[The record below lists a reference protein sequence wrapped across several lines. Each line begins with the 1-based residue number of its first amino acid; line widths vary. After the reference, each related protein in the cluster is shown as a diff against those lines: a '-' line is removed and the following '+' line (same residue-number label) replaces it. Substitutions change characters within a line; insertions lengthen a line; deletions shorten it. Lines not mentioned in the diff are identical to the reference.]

1 MFLSNASIR
10 RPVAMSCLIIGLTLL
25 GINAYRKMGLEL
37 MPRMDLPFITIV
49 TIYPGASP
57 EQIETDI
64 AKRIEDQVVTI
75 DGLKHV
81 NSACME
87 NVCQTL
93 LEFNLGVNVDIAAT
107 DVREKLDLIRADFP
121 ADVED
126 PKIMKFD
133 INAMPIITLA
143 LTGDVSIDDLYD
155 YADNTLRDR
164 VTVISGVADVELIG
178 GAEREVHI
186 MLDRQKLAARG
197 LSSMHVVQAIQQGIG
212 TIPSGR
218 IIDRATEYSVK
229 LDAEF
234 ENIEDIAGLEI
245 VNDNGQRCYIRDVGH
260 VEMTTEELRQKA
272 SVDGRSCIAIRI
284 VKKAEANAVRVV
296 SRVRDAMAKL
306 NRELPGGMELVW
318 VDDDGRFIEAT
329 VKSAWINV
337 GQGILLTAFVLF
349 FFLYNFRSTLVVMI
363 TMPLTIV
370 IGLFFMQFFDYT
382 LNTSTLI
389 AIGMSVGILV
399 MNSIVVMEA
408 IVKRIDLTGDVKE
421 SAHLGV
427 GEVAV
432 AVLASVGTNVVVLF
446 PIAMM
451 GSMIGVFM
459 RPLALTMI
467 IMTAVSLFVSF
478 TLTPMLCSI
487 LLKPKKDNSSSL
499 LAKMERGWNGIFDRI
514 LSGYRKVLVFNEKN
528 RLVAILILLTVV
540 FLFTHSLSLAKKA
553 GFGFFTDPD
562 KGQIAIKLEYPTRY
576 GLKQTQLRVRH
587 VEERVKDLPELKH
600 VLTTIGKVEGV
611 IGQSSEGVYLAQIL
625 LKFSERDERNLT
637 IDDLQ
642 AKVRTRLAD
651 YPECIVTV
659 SMPKIVGG
667 LVSDIEFEISG
678 DELNTLDQ
686 LAIKSQD
693 FASQIDGFLDSDTS
707 VRIGKPELRIR
718 PRRAV
723 LSDLGF
729 PAIGLGVTL
738 RANLEGLEAG
748 VFKKGARNYDIVVEL
763 IEQEGKN
770 QVQEFLFPGAP
781 GHPLLL
787 TNLAQVEER
796 LAPIHITRKDKRRIS
811 KLLANIESKKPLG
824 TAVDEL
830 SAAVDEKAGL
840 PPGYEYFFAGTTEV
854 MKEAQAEF
862 AEAGIV
868 AIILVILTLSAIL
881 ESFKQPWLILVTLPL
896 ALIGVFWALAVA
908 GESLSMFVLM
918 GIVMMVGIVVNNA
931 ILIIDQFNTHIK
943 EGIPRHKAM
952 VTAASERFRPIVMIT
967 IAAALGM
974 LPLAMGRGIGA
985 EMRNGVGIASVG
997 GILISGILTLIVMPI
1012 LYDLSTPRSAKH
1024 QHNAI

>member
-1 MFLSNASIR
+1 MFLSDASVR
-10 RPVAMSCLIIGLTLL
+10 RPVAVSCLIIGLTLL
-25 GINAYRKMGLEL
+25 GFNAYRKMGLEL
-37 MPRMDLPFITIV
+37 MPRTDLPFITIV

-64 AKRIEDQVVTI
+64 AKPIEDQMVTI

-81 NSACME
+81 SSSCME

-121 ADVED
+121 VDAED

-143 LTGDVSIDDLYD
+143 LTGDVSLEELYD

-164 VTVISGVADVELIG
+164 ITVISGVADVDLIG
-178 GAEREVHI
+178 GAEREVHV

-197 LSSMHVVQAIQQGIG
+197 LSSMDVVQAVQQGIG
-212 TIPSGR
+212 TVPSGR
-218 IIDRATEYSVK
+218 VTEGSTEYSVK
-229 LDAEF
+229 LDAEY
-234 ENIEDIAGLEI
+234 ENIKDIASLE
-245 VNDNGQRCYIRDVGH
+245 VLNDNGRRCYIHDVGY

-272 SVDGRSCIAIRI
+272 NIDGRDCIAIKI
-284 VKKAEANAVRVV
+284 VKKAEANAVQVV
-296 SRVRDAMAKL
+296 SNVRDAMTKL

-329 VKSAWINV
+329 VESAWINV
-337 GQGILLTAFVLF
+337 GQGIALTAIVLF
-349 FFLYNFRSTLVVMI
+349 FFLYNFRATLIVTI

-370 IGLFFMQFFDYT
+370 IGLFFMQFLEYT

-399 MNSIVVMEA
+399 MNSIVVMES
-408 IVKRIDLTGDVKE
+408 IVKRVDLTGNVKE
-421 SAHLGV
+421 SARLGAS
-427 GEVAV
+427 EIFDAI
-432 AVLASVGTNVVVLF
+432 LASAGTNVVVLF

-451 GSMIGVFM
+451 GSLIGVFM
-459 RPLALTMI
+459 RPLATTMI
-467 IMTAVSLFVSF
+467 IMTAVSLFISF

-487 LLKPKKDNSSSL
+487 LLKSRKENSSSL
-499 LAKMERGWNGIFDRI
+499 LAKMERGWNWMFARI
-514 LSGYRKVLVFNEKN
+514 LNGYRKMLAFNEKN
-528 RLVAILILLTVV
+528 RFIAIAVLFIIVLLFV
-540 FLFTHSLSLAKKA
+540 HSLSLAKKV
-553 GFGFFTDPD
+553 GFGFFADPD

-576 GLKQTQLRVRH
+576 SLKQTQLRVRQ
-587 VEERVKDLPELKH
+587 VEERLKDMPELKH
-600 VLTTIGKVEGV
+600 VLTTIGKVEGI
-611 IGQSSEGVYLAQIL
+611 IGQASEGVYLVQIL
-625 LKFSERDERNLT
+625 LKFSERNERDLT
-637 IDDLQ
+637 IDALQ
-642 AKVRTRLAD
+642 TEVRKRMAE

-659 SMPKIVGG
+659 SLPKIIGG
-667 LVSDIEFEISG
+667 QASDIEFEISG
-678 DELNTLDQ
+678 DELGTLDQ
-686 LAIKSQD
+686 LALKSRD
-693 FASQIDGFLDSDTS
+693 LADKIDGFRDLDTT

-723 LSDLGF
+723 LADLGV
-729 PAIGLGVTL
+729 PAVGLGVTL

-763 IEQEGKN
+763 IEEEGKN

-787 TNLAQVEER
+787 TNLGDVEER
-796 LAPIHITRKDKRRIS
+796 LAPIQITRKDKRRIS

-840 PPGYEYFFAGTTEV
+840 LAGYEYFFAGMTER
-854 MKEAQAEF
+854 MKEAQVEF
-862 AEAGIV
+862 GEAGLV
-868 AIILVILTLSAIL
+868 AIVLVILTLAAIL

-896 ALIGVFWALAVA
+896 ALIGVFWALALT
-908 GESLSMFVLM
+908 GENLSMFVLM
-918 GIVMMVGIVVNNA
+918 SIVMMIGIVVNNA
-931 ILIIDQFNTHIK
+931 ILIIDQFNIHVE

-967 IAAALGM
+967 IAAVLGM
-974 LPLAMGRGIGA
+974 LPLALGQGIGA
-985 EMRNGVGIASVG
+985 EMRNGVGIAAVG
-997 GILISGILTLIVMPI
+997 GIAVSGVLTLVVMPI
-1012 LYDLSTPRSAKH
+1012 LYDLFTRKDRRE
-1024 QHNAI
+1024 